1 MTAPPSHPLL
11 SRSNDDG
18 RVLWLA
24 LAAAVALHLSVLLFV
39 ALPEL
44 PSPIPPKAT
53 TTPTKITIMDIPPP
67 EPERLRPPDPPRNE
81 RMMPVPDPDP
91 ERPEPIREAARE
103 EIEYTPLVDL
113 PDVIGTPPTPPPA
126 TPFDLT
132 HTEIVPPEL
141 IMDSKIE
148 PRFPELARITRVP
161 GRVVLR
167 AVIDEDGVVDEI
179 EIVDCNQPSL
189 GFEEAAIEAVEQW
202 RYRPATLRGRPVAV
216 YFVVLVEF
224 KLH

>member
-11 SRSNDDG
+11 ARSNDDG

-44 PSPIPPKAT
+44 PSPIAPEPAR
-53 TTPTKITIMDIPPP
+53 TPTDLTKWKIPPP
-67 EPERLRPPDPPRNE
+67 EPERPRPPDQRRPE
-81 RMMPVPDPDP
+81 RMLPVPDPDP
-91 ERPEPIREAARE
+91 ERPEPIREVARE
-103 EIEYTPLVDL
+103 EIEYTPPVDL
-113 PDVIGTPPTPPPA
+113 PLEIGTPPPPPPA

-132 HTEIVPPEL
+132 HAEIVPPEL
-141 IMDSKIE
+141 IMDSKVE
-148 PRFPELARITRVP
+148 PDFPELARVVRQS

-167 AVIDEDGVVDEI
+167 AVIDEDGAVDEI
-179 EIVDCNQPSL
+179 EVVECNQPSF
-189 GFEEAAIEAVEQW
+189 GFEEAAIEAVQQW
-202 RYRPATLRGRPVAV
+202 RYRPATLRDRPVAV